1 MDAHK
6 KLILI
11 FFFYNSFPRNEED
24 GNSKHETEEDV
35 DDDGTATKDSD
46 SKATDSKDTEFDR
59 PSSSG

>member
-1 MDAHK
+1 MLTTK
-6 KLILI
+6 KNNLNFLSTP
-11 FFFYNSFPRNEED
+11 FCRNEDD